1 MLKGGFNPYNKYLS
15 KQFFKS
21 KTFKKKQKTL
31 YYTKSKG
38 KGKSK
43 SKSKGKRKKKY
54 TRKSR

>member
-31 YYTKSKG
+31 FYTKSKG
-38 KGKSK
+38 KGK

>member
-15 KQFFKS
+15 KKFFKP
-21 KTFKKKQKTL
+21 KTLKKKQKTL

-43 SKSKGKRKKKY
+43 SKGKRKKKY